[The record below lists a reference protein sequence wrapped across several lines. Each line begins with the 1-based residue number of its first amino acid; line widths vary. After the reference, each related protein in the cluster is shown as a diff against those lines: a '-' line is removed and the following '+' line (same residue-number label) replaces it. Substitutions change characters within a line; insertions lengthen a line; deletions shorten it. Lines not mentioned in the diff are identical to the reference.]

1 MQKLFSS
8 QRETNS
14 KESEK
19 KTRKQKKQKQIM
31 NMEFLKFRVSYS
43 QYVGWPIIA
52 HLNPNVWLW

>member
-43 QYVGWPIIA
+43 QYVG
-52 HLNPNVWLW
+52 